1 MPDDERSLRSP
12 DAAGFSLLANAS
24 DGGVGFRISFIGDN
38 LRSFSE
44 VFRKSGEVW
53 FRRSW
58 SGMATS
64 WSLAPLI
71 EQRAR
76 QHPERPLAVV
86 GDRTWSYGH
95 VDTQASSL
103 AAALSELGL
112 GAGDRIAVNLPNGI
126 EWIIALL
133 AAAKLGAVVVPVSP
147 QLSSHDLRYQL
158 RHAEASA
165 VVTIERWGGVD
176 YLQRFEDLLGDLPD
190 LQYVVTVGDEDLW
203 YDDRIFQ
210 FEDLVSSGA
219 GRPAPASASPDD
231 TKDLAVVYTSGTMGK
246 PKGVQLSHHAI
257 VENAVRT
264 AEVLEL
270 SPEDRVLAAVPFF
283 AIFGFSMMVGTMAA
297 GATLVLQPTFEAAT
311 VLALVASR
319 QVSVLHGVPTQFHLL
334 MREEGFDPSRL
345 RSLRTGIIAG
355 SSVSEE
361 LVRRVRRW
369 CDVLVAYGLTE
380 TGPTVTLTRFADS
393 DDRRLGSVGR
403 ALPGVEVMA
412 VDIMTGALHGPEA
425 VGELAVRGTNLMRG
439 YLRMPAETAK
449 VHTPEGFFLTGDL
462 GIIDEDGY
470 VKILGR
476 RQETIARGG
485 IQLYPRELEDRLRA
499 HPAVDDV
506 CVIGVPH
513 DVLGEQIC
521 ACIVP
526 VEGAVIT
533 GSEIKRFAQ
542 ETMAAYKVPDLVR
555 FFDVF
560 PMTGSGKVR
569 RRELSRALTLSI
581 ALDHT
586 VSHSG

>member
-1 MPDDERSLRSP
+1 
-12 DAAGFSLLANAS
+12 
-24 DGGVGFRISFIGDN
+24 
-38 LRSFSE
+38 
-44 VFRKSGEVW
+44 
-53 FRRSW
+53 
-58 SGMATS
+58 MATS

-76 QHPERPLAVV
+76 EHPERPLAVV
-86 GDRTWSYGH
+86 GDRTFSYGH
-95 VDTQASSL
+95 VDSQASSL

-112 GAGDRIAVNLPNGI
+112 GVGDCIAVNLPNGI

-133 AAAKLGAVVVPVSP
+133 SAAKLGAVVVPISP

-210 FEDLVSSGA
+210 MEDLLSSGS
-219 GRPAPASASPDD
+219 GRPVPPLPNQGDED
-231 TKDLAVVYTSGTMGK
+231 DLAVVYTSGTMGK
-246 PKGVQLSHHAI
+246 PKGVRLSHHAI

-283 AIFGFSMMVGTMAA
+283 AIFGLSMMVGTMAS
-297 GATLVLQPTFEAAT
+297 GATLVLQPKFDAGKA
-311 VLALVASR
+311 LALIASS

-334 MREEGFDPSRL
+334 MREEAFDPSRL
-345 RSLRTGIIAG
+345 RSLRAGIIAG

-369 CDVLVAYGLTE
+369 CDVLIAYGLTE

-393 DDRRLGSVGR
+393 DDRRIGSVGR
-403 ALPGVEVMA
+403 ALPGIEVMA
-412 VDIMTGALHGPEA
+412 ADIMTGALHGPEA
-425 VGELAVRGTNLMRG
+425 VGEIAVRGPNLMRG
-439 YLRMPAETAK
+439 YLRMPAETAR

-485 IQLYPRELEDRLRA
+485 MQLYPRELEDRLRA

-526 VEGAVIT
+526 IEGAVIT

-555 FFDVF
+555 FFDAF
-560 PMTGSGKVR
+560 PMTGSGKIR
-569 RRELSRALTLSI
+569 RRELSRAI

-586 VSHSG
+586 VSQSG